1 MFRLC
6 TVYFKTH
13 YKQVFLWILRILLS
27 PVSHWMENGIPCVI
41 LAGLIILTT
50 SNSQTNFTLH
60 LLVPLIHT
68 FYNAFARSFSSYL
81 HNQSVK
87 QFISIQINF
96 LYFSLQPINTHTH
109 IYSNLFSISLPKLN
123 KIELNKYRRRRHNF
137 QSVENFLKSSRKE
150 KHRAFLFQRISAVI
164 NCQRCRL

>member
-1 MFRLC
+1 
-6 TVYFKTH
+6 
-13 YKQVFLWILRILLS
+13 
-27 PVSHWMENGIPCVI
+27 MENGIPCVI

-87 QFISIQINF
+87 QFISIQT
-96 LYFSLQPINTHTH
+96 SP
-109 IYSNLFSISLPKLN
+109 
-123 KIELNKYRRRRHNF
+123 
-137 QSVENFLKSSRKE
+137 
-150 KHRAFLFQRISAVI
+150 
-164 NCQRCRL
+164 